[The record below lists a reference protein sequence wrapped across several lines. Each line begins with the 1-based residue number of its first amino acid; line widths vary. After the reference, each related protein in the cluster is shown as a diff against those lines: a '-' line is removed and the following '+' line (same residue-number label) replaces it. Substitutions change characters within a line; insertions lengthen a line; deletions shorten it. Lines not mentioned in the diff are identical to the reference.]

1 MHSGIW
7 AGVAAVAMLGATTFG
22 ATVESGLAQTPA
34 PAAQT
39 QVPAGY
45 IATVRKLEHG
55 KAPRMTWQVV
65 SEANGQRTYAVIF
78 LTGDELLA
86 GLTEFAEQQHIAAAR
101 VTGIGAISHA
111 TLGWLDLEKKAYK
124 PIVVSDQVEVTSMVG
139 DIAELNGKPSVHL
152 HLTVAHQDG
161 TVTGGHLIEA
171 FTKPTL
177 EVIVTEYPK
186 GLHKE
191 LDPEVGMT
199 LIRPK

>member
-1 MHSGIW
+1 MR
-7 AGVAAVAMLGATTFG
+7 AGMLAGSLAAVMLA
-22 ATVESGLAQTPA
+22 VSGGLGDGQTPA
-34 PAAQT
+34 PSA

-45 IATVRKLEHG
+45 IPTVRKLEHG
-55 KAPRMTWQVV
+55 KAPRMTWQLV
-65 SEANGQRTYAVIF
+65 SEANGERTFAVIF

-86 GLTEFAEQQHIAAAR
+86 GITEFAEGQHIAAAR
-101 VTGIGAISHA
+101 ITGIGAISHA

-124 PIVVSDQVEVTSMVG
+124 PIVISDQVEVTSMLG

-161 TVTGGHLIEA
+161 AVTGGHLIEA
-171 FTKPTL
+171 FTRPTL

-191 LDPEVGMT
+191 FDPEVGMT
-199 LIRPK
+199 LIRPKS